1 MNRTFTLKVTENEL
15 EELIFSVYLNKKELE
30 DSIPLNEK
38 VKDYDENSKK
48 RYLEF
53 REKLDLVKK
62 LYSSLIDQEW
72 VNKYGDK
79 L

>member
-1 MNRTFTLKVTENEL
+1 MNRTFTLQVTENEL
-15 EELIFSVYLNKKELE
+15 EQLIFSVYLNKKELE

-79 L
+79 S